1 MIILGID
8 PGTVRVGYALLK
20 AEKSGLTLLK
30 ADLIPITSKKGIL
43 RLEEIHKGV
52 LNLIKTWRPDC
63 LALERLFFS
72 KNQKTVMSVAEARG
86 AILLTTSLAGVKVF
100 EYTPLEVKK
109 SVTGNGRADKLQVQK
124 IVKLTLPA
132 TAKLD
137 AQDDVFDAIA
147 LALTCYYNNRLT
159 FFD

>member
-52 LNLIKTWRPDC
+52 LNLIKTWHPAC

-100 EYTPLEVKK
+100 ESTHLEGKK
-109 SVTGNGRADKLQVQK
+109 SGTGNGRADKLQVQK